1 MGKFD
6 FVPVEFSIF
15 FNCVVLV
22 KSFNLSL
29 LNQGL
34 SNWGKLTA
42 WVIREREHTYLNSYS
57 LIIQLN
63 SFQISTYWF
72 KHLAFYSLADS
83 SKISQKEVKGW
94 QSFIKRVFERDN
106 VFWIKWVWGDEWCL
120 LWLSINVSLIL
131 ANWTFVYVLNIYL
144 YLLIY

>member
-6 FVPVEFSIF
+6 LVPVEFSIF

-72 KHLAFYSLADS
+72 KHLTFYSLADS
-83 SKISQKEVKGW
+83 SKISPKEVKGW

-106 VFWIKWVWGDEWCL
+106 VFWIKWIWGDDWWL

-131 ANWTFVYVLNIYL
+131 ANWTFVYVLNMYL